1 MLPTDETE
9 VRVRIPYLP
18 NAEDDV
24 LSILAEHGINVLAL
38 SSYAVE
44 DKLVV
49 LLVPDNPRLAKQAL
63 ISAGIDCHLDSIVSA
78 RLQNRIGS
86 MAQLGNRLKAA
97 GVEILYSY
105 ASYTESEEIY
115 AVFKTDDNVLALD
128 ALRQNAA

>member
-9 VRVRIPYLP
+9 LMVRMPNVP

-24 LSILAEHGINVLAL
+24 LSVMAERGINVLAL
-38 SSYAVE
+38 CSYTVGH
-44 DKLVV
+44 KLIV

-63 ISAGIDCHLDSIVSA
+63 MSTGVDCQFNSIVSA
-78 RLQNRIGS
+78 RLQNRIGA

-115 AVFKTDDNVLALD
+115 AVFKTDDNVQALH
-128 ALRQNAA
+128 ALRQSAA